1 MNGYEG
7 FEAAVV
13 RIVGHR
19 LSAKQLDSFAWYN
32 RELISWNQR
41 FNLTAITDPVEI
53 EIKHFLDS
61 LSCLTVDQ
69 FRPPG
74 KVIDVGTGAGFP
86 GIPIKLLYP
95 QFDLTLVESVRKKA
109 SFCQHVID
117 TLEIEGIRVV
127 HDRAETLGRHA
138 DYRECYDWGLARA
151 VAIAPVVLEYLI
163 PLIRVGGRAILQKG
177 ETGPAE
183 MHQAEHAMRVLGAEV
198 EQIQAVEL
206 PRVTEPR
213 HLATVRK
220 VAATPPK
227 YPRRPGMAAKR
238 PLISA

>member
-1 MNGYEG
+1 MNGFEG
-7 FEAAVV
+7 LEAAVL

-19 LSAKQLDSFAWYN
+19 LSAQQLESFTWF
-32 RELISWNQR
+32 RHELIAWNKR
-41 FNLTAITDPVEI
+41 FNLTAITNPVEV

-61 LSCLTVDQ
+61 LSCLKVDQ
-69 FRPPG
+69 FRPPA

-86 GIPIKLLYP
+86 GIPIKLVYP
-95 QFDLTLVESVRKKA
+95 QFDVTLVESVGKKV

-117 TLEIEGIRVV
+117 TLDIEGLRVV
-127 HDRAETLGRHA
+127 HSRAETLGKHT

-151 VAIAPVVLEYLI
+151 VAIAPVVLEYLV
-163 PLIRVGGRAILQKG
+163 PFIRVGGSAILQKG

-183 MHQAEHAMRVLGAEV
+183 MHQAERALRVLGAEV
-198 EQIQAVEL
+198 EQIQTVEL

-213 HLATVRK
+213 HLITVRK

-238 PLISA
+238 PLN